1 MSGFRP
7 RKWKGEVNRMA
18 ASGILRRIGIALGV
32 EVDDKEARKDVD
44 ALKDF
49 AKKALGT
56 IMVGISLAKVTA
68 LANEFSAVNKVV
80 KAATRELGDQRDI
93 QQKIL
98 EAANLTR
105 TSYGDTAKAVSSLV
119 QSDADLFGNV
129 DEAVKFNNAATMLF
143 KTAGKTDEEI
153 AGLMES
159 NQMSLVRCWSSPR
172 KRRHCLRKSWAPPR
186 TSWSSWHPMEKS
198 A

>member
-1 MSGFRP
+1 
-7 RKWKGEVNRMA
+7 MA

-49 AKKALGT
+49 AQKALGT

-143 KTAGKTDEEI
+143 KTAGKTDE
-153 AGLMES
+153 
-159 NQMSLVRCWSSPR
+159 
-172 KRRHCLRKSWAPPR
+172 
-186 TSWSSWHPMEKS
+186 
-198 A
+198 